1 MSISLRFT
9 LADIFTYL
17 GIAAEVARGDWVG
30 RREGGGRG
38 YGGERTVRTSTS
50 STSTAALLS
59 SSLILTGP
67 ASPEDPAPQ
76 GGRAAGGAAWRVTG
90 CTGDKKRQEKK
101 QNVQMRGEERKPLHI
116 SLLDLPSESFMS
128 CYEEKLQAF
137 LI

>member
-9 LADIFTYL
+9 LADIFTYF

-90 CTGDKKRQEKK
+90 RTGDKKRQEKK
-101 QNVQMRGEERKPLHI
+101 QSLAEGSREETASHFI
-116 SLLDLPSESFMS
+116 
-128 CYEEKLQAF
+128 A
-137 LI
+137 